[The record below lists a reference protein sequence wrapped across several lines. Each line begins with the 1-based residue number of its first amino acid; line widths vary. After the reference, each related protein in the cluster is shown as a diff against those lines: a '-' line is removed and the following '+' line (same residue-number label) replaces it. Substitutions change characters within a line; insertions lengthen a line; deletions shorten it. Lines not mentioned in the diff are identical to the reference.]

1 MIVELSDDPR
11 DKLRA
16 AINRAYPQ
24 VDDDLGKDYG
34 IACDRWFA
42 QLSEDERWATVS
54 ATVAYEKG
62 HKDKAA
68 QIASQLPPAPKFP
81 LRFGVGNDSS
91 NIRRS

>member
-1 MIVELSDDPR
+1 MTANLSDDPR

-24 VDDDLGKDYG
+24 VDDDLGRAYG
-34 IACDRWFA
+34 AACEQWFA

-62 HKDKAA
+62 QKDKAA
-68 QIASQLPPAPKFP
+68 EIASQLPPAPRFP
-81 LRFGVGNDSS
+81 LP
-91 NIRRS
+91 

>member
-1 MIVELSDDPR
+1 MGEGMTANLSDNPR

-24 VDDDLGKDYG
+24 VDDDLGRADG
-34 IACDRWFA
+34 TACERWFA

-62 HKDKAA
+62 EKDKAA
-68 QIASQLPPAPKFP
+68 QIASQLPPAPRFP
-81 LRFGVGNDSS
+81 L
-91 NIRRS
+91 